1 MKKSKSIFSVFLA
14 VLMML
19 SIIPMSN
26 IIPSAATTTPPTVS
40 ESEARDKIYNLYEI
54 LGEDSL
60 FTTTRTATCGVKS
73 NGHGCDYCKLSKIIE
88 QQWFIDEFGT
98 TTIKQYPHTYN
109 SSGNAGGPDGSSC
122 FGFATFAE
130 WYVFSSCETDK
141 VTTQYVGT
149 FASTYENAVAYVKT
163 GDLIRFG
170 SRHSAI
176 VVSCD
181 STGIQVLDS
190 NWGIDGYNCEVKMH
204 NVKYSFT
211 DTFTIS
217 RATNSFAASSVPVT
231 PPSTCDCST
240 SYEGKYRCTTSGA
253 TLNIRSGHGTSYS
266 VIGSIPGGAIVT
278 VTKANGEWA
287 HITYGGVVGY
297 ASMSYLE
304 KIEPVL
310 INVSTNTVNL
320 KLGETESQVIDV
332 WTEGNSNN
340 SFTVKCDC
348 DDEKITCTLGSL
360 NSDNKMPLTIT
371 AKATGTSDVNLSI
384 KDNESGAILSTAAIT
399 VNVDAKTYTISYD
412 ANGGSTAPASQT
424 KIHGTALTISG
435 TKPTRDGYTFLG
447 WSVNRTAT
455 TATYSAGGSL
465 TANAD
470 MTLYAVWQKND
481 PTVSS
486 IEIVSAPV
494 KTEYYVGDTFDSTGL
509 SLKVNMS
516 DGTTKTITSGF
527 AVANPDM
534 STVGIKTVVVEYSG
548 KSVTFTV
555 IVMENPVVPEVDYT
569 FSIVAPSTN
578 IVSYKNEVVLK
589 TQVGGNI
596 PANTRVEWTSNND
609 NFIVEENADGSL
621 KITSQNN
628 GNTIFTATLYD
639 ADGKVLAKD
648 QIEMSSKAGFLDKL
662 IRFFLTLFGLL

>member
-14 VLMML
+14 LLMML

-26 IIPSAATTTPPTVS
+26 IILSAATTPPTVS
-40 ESEARDKIYNLYEI
+40 ESEARDKIYELYEI

-60 FTTTRTATCGVKS
+60 FTTTRTETCGVKS
-73 NGHGCDYCKLSKIIE
+73 SGHGCDYCKLSEIIE

-98 TTIKQYPHTYN
+98 TTIQQYPHTYN
-109 SSGNAGGPDGSSC
+109 SSGKAGGPDGSSC
-122 FGFATFAE
+122 FGFAAFAE

-149 FASTYENAVAYVKT
+149 FASNYENATAYVRT

-176 VVSCD
+176 VISCD

-190 NWGIDGYNCEVKMH
+190 NWGIDGYNCQVKMH
-204 NVKYSFT
+204 NVKYNFT

-217 RATNSFAASSVPVT
+217 RATNSSAVSSTPVA
-231 PPSTCDCST
+231 PPTCDCST
-240 SYEGKYRCTTSGA
+240 SYEGNYRCTTTGA
-253 TLNIRSGHGTSYS
+253 TLNIRSGHGTTYS
-266 VIGSIPGGAIVT
+266 VIGSIPEAAIVS
-278 VTKANGEWA
+278 VSKANGEWA

-304 KIEPVL
+304 KIEP
-310 INVSTNTVNL
+310 IDIKTSADSVNL

-332 WTEGNSNN
+332 WTEGNFGD
-340 SFTVKCDC
+340 SFTVQCNSEND
-348 DDEKITCTLGSL
+348 KITCTLGAL

-371 AKATGTSDVNLSI
+371 AKATGTSKVNLSV
-384 KDNESGAILSTAAIT
+384 KDNKSGTILSAATIS
-399 VNVDAKTYTISYD
+399 VNVDAKTYIISFD
-412 ANGGSTAPASQT
+412 ANGGNGAPSSQT
-424 KIHGTALTISG
+424 KTHGTVLTLP
-435 TKPTRDGYTFLG
+435 TEKPTRTGYTFLG

-455 TATYSAGGSL
+455 TATYSAGGNL

-481 PTVSS
+481 LTVSS
-486 IEIVSAPV
+486 IEIASNPV

-516 DGTTKTITSGF
+516 DGTTKTVTSGF
-527 AVANPDM
+527 AVTNPDM
-534 STVGIKTVVVEYSG
+534 TTAGTKTVVVEYSG
-548 KSVTFTV
+548 KTVTFTV
-555 IVMENPVVPEVDYT
+555 NVIENPVTPDPSYT
-569 FSIVAPSTN
+569 FYIVAPTTN
-578 IVSYKNEVVLK
+578 IVSYKNTVVLK
-589 TQVGGNI
+589 TKIEGDAPENSRI
-596 PANTRVEWTSNND
+596 EWTSSND
-609 NFIVEENADGSL
+609 NFSVEKNADGTL

-628 GNTIFTATLYD
+628 GNTVFTATLCD
-639 ADGKVLAKD
+639 AEGNVLATD
-648 QIEMSSKAGFLDKL
+648 EIEMSSKAGFLDKL
-662 IRFFLTLFGLL
+662 IRFFLTLFGLV